1 MLANLLL
8 KSKHFFGISGSFD
21 CIVYSNFS
29 CINQSP
35 KKFDI
40 GFDNS
45 ACQSRLVFFVTFHS
59 VTLPC
64 QKFVVSLVHP
74 NSIKSFLYDSVAKIR
89 NFVVRT
95 RMVEQI
101 KPSIQ
106 TGMNFF
112 FRLLEIGQANHNIL
126 ILPTRRCKALH
137 DRQRIR
143 ASTFAFQYSRIG
155 RNRL

>member
-64 QKFVVSLVHP
+64 QKFVVCFVHP
-74 NSIKSFLYDSVAKIR
+74 NSFKSFLDD
-89 NFVVRT
+89 FVTEIGNIIVGSSI
-95 RMVEQI
+95 VKQV
-101 KPSIQ
+101 KPRVQ
-106 TGMNFF
+106 TGMHFF
-112 FRLLEIGQANHNIL
+112 FGFLEFG
-126 ILPTRRCKALH
+126 
-137 DRQRIR
+137 
-143 ASTFAFQYSRIG
+143 
-155 RNRL
+155 